1 MHSRETTR
9 PKFKAILFDK
19 DGTLVDFNGTWLTLY
34 RKLALEVANGDFS
47 LADHLLEIG
56 GFDFAA
62 GRFVA
67 GSELAAGTTDTIVR
81 LWINEDSG
89 SAFDFWKARLDH
101 AFTEE
106 GPAAAVAV
114 PYLAETLTQ
123 LHSQGRKLAV
133 VTNDLERAAENTV
146 VKFGVR
152 HLFSAIL
159 GYDSVKNPKPAAD
172 PVHLACSIFGVEPG
186 AAIVV
191 GDNLHDLDMARA
203 AGAGA
208 AIGVLTGTTGRD
220 ALAARA
226 DAVLPSIA
234 DLPAWLASQG
244 R

>member
-34 RKLALEVANGDFS
+34 RKLALEVANGDIS
-47 LADHLLEIG
+47 MADHLLEIG

-62 GRFVA
+62 GRFIA

-81 LWINEDSG
+81 LWINEKSG
-89 SAFDFWKARLDH
+89 AAFAFWKARLDR
-101 AFTEE
+101 AFVEE
-106 GPAAAVAV
+106 GPEAAIAV
-114 PYLAETLTQ
+114 PGLVETLTQ
-123 LHSQGRKLAV
+123 LHGEGRKLAV
-133 VTNDLERAAENTV
+133 VTNDLEQAAENTV

-152 HLFSAIL
+152 RLFSAIL

-172 PVHLACSIFGVEPG
+172 PVHLACALFGIEPG
-186 AAIVV
+186 EAIVV
-191 GDNLHDLDMARA
+191 GDNLHDLEMARA

-208 AIGVLTGTTGRD
+208 AIGVLTGTTGREELEKHAD
-220 ALAARA
+220 IVLA
-226 DAVLPSIA
+226 SIA
-234 DLPAWLASQG
+234 DLPAWLAEIK